1 VSRSSSEEALT
12 EETTDASQSADDAQS
27 DTGSGDEEPAT
38 TPSTVAPEPTPTPST
53 APAAD
58 VALTVDFG
66 DETWELTH
74 GELNNVVIPTWENQE
89 FVSRAFGGAVPQ
101 GFYTGVANEFLIG
114 KLIDRE
120 LAALGGS
127 VTDADSEQA
136 REGLLGI
143 MQSWYPEEADPAT
156 PAESLYG
163 EVPYLPF
170 VVGLQASQS
179 AVTNALAA
187 SGELAVEAPCVRH
200 ILVEEEATAQEVLG
214 LLNDGGEFAELAAE
228 YSTGPSGPTG
238 GDLGCS
244 PSDGYVPE
252 FANAVDTATVGEFV
266 GPVQTQFGWHV
277 LVVERFEESQMDPA
291 PVLNDRFEAALQA
304 LSIEVDSRLGTWDTS
319 SLTII
324 PNAAE

>member
-1 VSRSSSEEALT
+1 LPKYLVAVLVGLALIASACGVSRSASEETLT
-12 EETTDASQSADDAQS
+12 DENTDASQSTDDAQP
-27 DTGSGDEEPAT
+27 DADAGDDEPAT
-38 TPSTVAPEPTPTPST
+38 TPTTVSPEPTPTPST
-53 APAAD
+53 APAGDA
-58 VALTVDFG
+58 ALTVDFG
-66 DETWELTH
+66 DEMWELTH
-74 GELNNVVIPTWENQE
+74 GELNDVIIPTWENQE
-89 FVSRAFGGAVPQ
+89 FITRAFGGTVPQ

-114 KLIDRE
+114 KIIERE
-120 LAALGGS
+120 LASLGGS
-127 VTDADSEQA
+127 VTDVDSQQA
-136 REGLLGI
+136 RESLLGI
-143 MQSWYPEEADPAT
+143 MQSWYPEEADPAI

-200 ILVEEEATAQEVLG
+200 ILVDEETTAQEVLG
-214 LLNDGGEFAELAAE
+214 LLNDGGEFATLATE

-252 FANAVDTATVGEFV
+252 FANAVDTATVGQVV

-277 LVVERFEESQMDPA
+277 LVVEGYGSGPGHERP
-291 PVLNDRFEAALQA
+291 DRRCTRGD
-304 LSIEVDSRLGTWDTS
+304 VD
-319 SLTII
+319 
-324 PNAAE
+324 